1 MTTKQ
6 HKTRHVGE
14 NARSGVNNPPKRRIE
29 GCGGV
34 CVVEVDPPP
43 PPAVTNVPVCPSM
56 LTWHG
61 MTRAIQLS
69 LLSVCVL
76 QARAAIPIARL
87 EAAAAAR
94 TDLPSLGEGGG
105 RDKEM
110 ERERERVKGRVKER
124 EERGAWGGRKVILN
138 SGGTQNDLQC
148 FDGPS

>member
-6 HKTRHVGE
+6 HKTRHVGK
-14 NARSGVNNPPKRRIE
+14 NARSGVNNPPKRRIK
-29 GCGGV
+29 GCRGV

-43 PPAVTNVPVCPSM
+43 PPAATNVPVCPSM

-105 RDKEM
+105 RDREM
-110 ERERERVKGRVKER
+110 ERERE
-124 EERGAWGGRKVILN
+124 
-138 SGGTQNDLQC
+138 
-148 FDGPS
+148 